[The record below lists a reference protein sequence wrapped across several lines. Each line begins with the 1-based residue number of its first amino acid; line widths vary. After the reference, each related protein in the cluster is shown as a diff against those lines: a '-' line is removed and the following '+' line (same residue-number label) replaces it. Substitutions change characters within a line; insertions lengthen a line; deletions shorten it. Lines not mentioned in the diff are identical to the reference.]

1 MSFCPPPGDL
11 AGLLVSNG
19 YQFYTNLAQQT
30 YSLAAQS
37 AGNLASFGVSPITF
51 NASFDFD
58 GLLKPFER
66 PERPDIDQSGYVFN
80 MPASPAAA
88 PRFELGSVD
97 LDPAPEFTEQAPT
110 LRRIA
115 QPDAPNIVGP
125 GAAPTFSAPVLPD
138 KPELSLPALPTFE
151 TLNLPAVP
159 SITLPLFTSTAPTD
173 QIVAPTDAF
182 TFTPEE
188 YVSALLDKTK
198 ATISRMQDGG
208 TGLPAAIEQAL
219 FDRSRQRIDEE
230 TFRAIEEVY
239 DEFGTRNFSEP
250 NGMLATRVDRVRQEG
265 RTRAAETNRDITI
278 QVHNV
283 EIENLRFAVQ
293 QGVAF
298 EQAFAQLALEQ
309 QRLLLAVAQN
319 NRDTAIALLNARI
332 SVFNAKLQ
340 AYQTDAQVF
349 EARVRAELAKAEVY
363 RAQIDGERARGE
375 INEQRVRLYSEQIRA
390 VQTAADLYRTQVQAI
405 QAEVETNQAT
415 IEGYRASVQAYAE
428 RYRAYAA
435 EWDGYRASVDG
446 ERAYVEAYNTSVNAF
461 ANRVQVWDRQQNVK
475 FERERLRLQQ
485 ADQTLRVW
493 DGDLRKFLALVQA
506 ESGRIGAYAQGTNAL
521 ATMYQADASVAASES
536 AAADRSFELG
546 LRKEQAQ
553 VDVELRKGEI
563 RIQENIQLLTL
574 LARVREQLAQVT
586 SQLAAS
592 TMSAVNYSASIG
604 SSTGQSSS
612 CSTSYNFSGEIG
624 DARMA

>member
-1 MSFCPPPGDL
+1 MSYCPAPGDQ
-11 AGLLVSNG
+11 AALLVGNG

-30 YSLAAQS
+30 YSLAVGA
-37 AGNLASFGVSPITF
+37 AGNLSSFGVSPITF

-66 PERPDIDQSGYVFN
+66 PERPDIDQSGFVFN
-80 MPASPAAA
+80 APASPAAA
-88 PRFELGSVD
+88 PSFELGAVD
-97 LDPAPEFTEQAPT
+97 LDAAPQFNEEAPT

-115 QPDAPNIVGP
+115 QPDAPNIVDP
-125 GAAPTFSAPVLPD
+125 GAAPTFRAPVLPD
-138 KPELSLPALPTFE
+138 KPDFVLPALPTFE

-159 SITLPLFTSTAPTD
+159 QITLPTFSAALPTD
-173 QIVAPTDAF
+173 NIVAPDGAF
-182 TFTPEE
+182 AFTPEE

-208 TGLPAAIEQAL
+208 TGLPAAIERAL
-219 FDRSRQRIDEE
+219 FERGRQRIDEE
-230 TFRAIEEVY
+230 TERAVQEVY

-250 NGMLATRVDRVRQEG
+250 NGMLAARLERVRDQASG
-265 RTRAAETNRDITI
+265 RAADLNRDLTI
-278 QVHNV
+278 QAHNV

-298 EQAFAQLALEQ
+298 EQAFASLALEQ

-319 NRDTAIALLNARI
+319 NRDTAIAVLNARI
-332 SVFNAKLQ
+332 AVFNSKLQ
-340 AYQTDAQVF
+340 GYQTEAQVF

-390 VQTAADLYRTQVQAI
+390 VQTSAELYRTQVQAI
-405 QAEVETNQAT
+405 QTEVETNQAT
-415 IEGYRASVQAYAE
+415 IEGYRASVQAYSE

-435 EWDGYRASVDG
+435 EWDGYRASVEG
-446 ERAYVEAYNTSVNAF
+446 ERAYVEAYNTAVNAF
-461 ANRVQVWDRQQNVK
+461 ANRVQVWDRQQNAK

-485 ADQTLRVW
+485 HDQTLRVW
-493 DGDLRKFLALVQA
+493 DGDLRKFLAGVQA
-506 ESGRIGAYAQGTNAL
+506 ESARIGAYAQGTNAL
-521 ATMYQADASVAASES
+521 ATMYQADASVAQAES
-536 AAADRSFELG
+536 AATDRSFELG
-546 LRKEQAQ
+546 LRKEQAE

-592 TMSAVNYSASIG
+592 TMSAVNYSASVG
-604 SSTGQSSS
+604 SSTGNSTS

-624 DARMA
+624 DA

>member
-1 MSFCPPPGDL
+1 MSYCPPPGD
-11 AGLLVSNG
+11 AAALLVGNG
-19 YQFYTNLAQQT
+19 YNFYTNLAERT
-30 YSLAAQS
+30 YQLATNNAQ
-37 AGNLASFGVSPITF
+37 GLASFGVSPITF

-66 PERPDIDQSGYVFN
+66 PERPDIDPSAYVFN
-80 MPASPAAA
+80 LPATPADA
-88 PRFELGSVD
+88 PSFELGSVD
-97 LDPAPEFTEQAPT
+97 LDPAPTFNLEAPT
-110 LRRIA
+110 LRQIA
-115 QPDAPNIVGP
+115 TPNAPNIVDP
-125 GAAPTFSAPVLPD
+125 GAAPTFLAPTLPD
-138 KPELSLPALPTFE
+138 KPDLVLPELPTFE
-151 TLNLPAVP
+151 QLNLPAVP
-159 SITLPLFTSTAPTD
+159 DIQLPAFSATAPTD

-182 TFTPEE
+182 AFTPEE
-188 YVSALLDKTK
+188 YVSALLEKTK

-208 TGLPAAIEQAL
+208 TGLPAAIERAL
-219 FDRSRQRIDEE
+219 FERSRQRVDEE
-230 TFRAIEEVY
+230 AERAVQEVY
-239 DEFGTRNFSEP
+239 DEFGVRGFTEP
-250 NGMLATRVDRVRQEG
+250 NGMLAARVDRVRQDG
-265 RTRAAETNRDITI
+265 RNRASEINRDLTI

-298 EQAFAQLALEQ
+298 EQTFAQLALEQ

-319 NRDTAIALLNARI
+319 NRDTAIAVLNARI
-332 SVFNAKLQ
+332 AVFNAKLQ

-375 INEQRVRLYSEQIRA
+375 INEQRVRLYSEQVRA
-390 VQTAADLYRTQVQAI
+390 VQTAAEMYRTQVQAV

-435 EWDGYRASVDG
+435 EWDGYRASVEG
-446 ERAYVEAYNTSVNAF
+446 ERAYVEAYNTAVSAF
-461 ANRVQVWDRQQNVK
+461 ASRVQVWDRQQNAK

-485 ADQTLRVW
+485 SDQKLRVW

-506 ESGRIGAYAQGTNAL
+506 ESSRIGAVAQGNNAL
-521 ATMYQADASVAASES
+521 ATMYQADASVAQAES
-536 AAADRSFELG
+536 AATDRSFELG
-546 LRKEQAQ
+546 LRKEQAE
-553 VDVELRKGEI
+553 VDVELRKGEM

-592 TMSAVNYSASIG
+592 TMSAVNYSASVG
-604 SSTGQSSS
+604 SSTSQGTS
-612 CSTSYNFSGEIG
+612 CSTNFSFSGEIG
-624 DARMA
+624 DA